1 MKRNYIARRKR
12 GTISTLILLLMVMV
26 VVVGAAFSYDYSHGL
41 VVKESLQNAT
51 DAGALAGV
59 MELAKDNPT
68 AVDLTNAELFAKQVA
83 AFNKADNELVTD
95 TNSNTVVNVHVN
107 SVTTPRTV
115 TVTATKNT
123 STLFARLIGWNTM
136 PVTTT
141 STASA
146 NRGII
151 QVKSHQLY
159 PMAVSLDYRP
169 ENGPQKDIS
178 LQETISPGQPFTIVL
193 NPQNSK
199 NSAWLQNWQGK
210 NNPPITLG
218 QDTVTMNGVQ
228 ASNTKALT
236 PGQTINLPVVNGG
249 PPFNDARQV
258 VGVIGFQITKI
269 NFPLSIEGYIRDPII
284 IRGVPG
290 LPTITGLTLEGLTFL
305 SQHQPWHVS
314 LTN

>member
-1 MKRNYIARRKR
+1 MPNR
-12 GTISTLILLLMVMV
+12 SPL
-26 VVVGAAFSYDYSHGL
+26 
-41 VVKESLQNAT
+41 
-51 DAGALAGV
+51 
-59 MELAKDNPT
+59 
-68 AVDLTNAELFAKQVA
+68 
-83 AFNKADNELVTD
+83 NKADNEPVTD

-159 PMAVSLDYRP
+159 PMAVSLDYRL

-178 LQETISPGQPFTIVL
+178 LQETISPGQPFIIVL
-193 NPQNSK
+193 IQKSK
-199 NSAWLQNWQGK
+199 NSSGCRTGRAK
-210 NNPPITLG
+210 TIPITLG
-218 QDTVTMNGVQ
+218 QDTVTMNVQ
-228 ASNTKALT
+228 ASNTKLS
-236 PGQTINLPVVNGG
+236 PGDTINVPVVCGG

-258 VGVIGFQITKI
+258 VGVIGFKSPKST
-269 NFPLSIEGYIRDPII
+269 SR
-284 IRGVPG
+284 
-290 LPTITGLTLEGLTFL
+290 
-305 SQHQPWHVS
+305 
-314 LTN
+314 

>member
-1 MKRNYIARRKR
+1 MKRNNIARRKS

-41 VVKESLQNAT
+41 VVKETLQNAT

-68 AVDLTNAELFAKQVA
+68 AVDLTNAETFARHLTSC
-83 AFNKADNELVTD
+83 NKADNEAVTD
-95 TNSNTVVNVHVN
+95 SNTNTVVNVSVN
-107 SVTTPRTV
+107 SVTIPRTV

-146 NRGII
+146 HRGII
-151 QVKSHQLY
+151 EVKSNQLY
-159 PMAVSLDYRP
+159 PIAVSLDYRP
-169 ENGPQKDIS
+169 EKGPQKDIS

-193 NPQNSK
+193 NPQGSK
-199 NSAWLQNWQGK
+199 NSAWLQDWQGK
-210 NNPPITLG
+210 NNPPIALG

-228 ASNTKALT
+228 ASNTKSLSA
-236 PGQTINLPVVNGG
+236 GDTINVPVVSGG

-290 LPTITGLTLEGLTFL
+290 MPTITGLTLEGLTFL